1 MTSTAATFAMPAR
14 IVKSDGARQ
23 IAYGVVLE
31 PCTAETTRDS
41 QGDWYT
47 ADDIEKAAHGFLEA
61 VAKGEGGA
69 DLMHLQDGDGPLIG
83 YPVESFV
90 APIDFVWGDGDRTEI
105 VKAGSWV
112 MGVHYPDAEI
122 WSQIVKGELG
132 AFSVWG
138 KGMRV
143 FG

>member
-1 MTSTAATFAMPAR
+1 MPAR
-14 IVKSDGARQ
+14 IVKSDVARQ

-47 ADDIEKAAHGFLEA
+47 AEDIELAAHGFLEA

-83 YPVESFV
+83 FPVESFI
-90 APIDFVWGDGDRTEI
+90 APIDFVWGDADRTEI

-112 MGVHYPDAEI
+112 MGVHYPDVET
-122 WSQIVKGELG
+122 WGQIVKGELG

>member
-1 MTSTAATFAMPAR
+1 MSATPATFAMPAR
-14 IVKSDGARQ
+14 IVKNDGSRQ

-47 ADDIEKAAHGFLEA
+47 AADIELAAHGFLEA
-61 VAKGEGGA
+61 VAKGDGGA
-69 DLMHLQDGDGPLIG
+69 DLMHLAEGEGPLVG
-83 YPVESFV
+83 FPVESFI
-90 APIDFVWGDGDRTEI
+90 APVDFVWGDGDRTEI

-122 WSQIVKGELG
+122 WGQIVKGELG

-143 FG
+143 F

>member
-1 MTSTAATFAMPAR
+1 MSATPATFAMPAR
-14 IVKSDGARQ
+14 IVKNDGSRQ

-47 ADDIEKAAHGFLEA
+47 AADIELAAHGFLEA
-61 VAKGEGGA
+61 VAKGDGGA
-69 DLMHLQDGDGPLIG
+69 DLMHLAEGEGPLIG
-83 YPVESFV
+83 FPVESFI
-90 APIDFVWGDGDRTEI
+90 APVDFAWGDGDRTEI

-112 MGVHYPDAEI
+112 MGVHYPDPEI
-122 WSQIVKGELG
+122 WAGVVKGELG

-143 FG
+143 F

>member
-1 MTSTAATFAMPAR
+1 MPTPATFAMPAR
-14 IVKSDGARQ
+14 IVKSDVARQ

-47 ADDIEKAAHGFLEA
+47 ADDVEKAAHSFLEA

-69 DLMHLQDGDGPLIG
+69 DLMHLQDGDGPLVG
-83 YPVESFV
+83 FPVESFI
-90 APIDFVWGDGDRTEI
+90 APIDFVWGVDDRTEV

-122 WSQIVKGELG
+122 WGQIVKGDLG

-143 FG
+143 F

>member
-1 MTSTAATFAMPAR
+1 MSGVTRAFPAR
-14 IVKSDGARQ
+14 IAKSDGQRQ

-47 ADDIEKAAHGFLEA
+47 AEDIELAAHGFLER

-69 DLMHLQDGDGPLIG
+69 DLMHQDDGEGPIVG
-83 YPVESFV
+83 YPVESFI
-90 APIDFVWGDGDRTEI
+90 APVDFVWGEGDRVEV

-112 MGVHYPDAEI
+112 MGVHYPDPGVWDAI
-122 WSQIVKGELG
+122 RKGELG

-138 KGMRV
+138 SGKRV
-143 FG
+143 FE

>member
-1 MTSTAATFAMPAR
+1 MTGRAFPAR
-14 IVKSDGARQ
+14 IVKADTPRQ

-31 PCTAETTRDS
+31 PRTAADPDT

-47 ADDIEKAAHGFLEA
+47 AEDIEAAAHSFMEA

-69 DLMHLQDGDGPLIG
+69 DLMHQDEGSGPLIG
-83 YPVESFV
+83 FPVESFI
-90 APIDFVWGDGDRTEI
+90 APVDFAWGAGDRMEV

-112 MGVHYPDAEI
+112 MGIRYPDPAI
-122 WSQIVKGELG
+122 WDQVQKGELG

-138 KGMRV
+138 AGKRV
-143 FG
+143 MP

>member
-1 MTSTAATFAMPAR
+1 MSLLVAKPAR

-47 ADDIEKAAHGFLEA
+47 ADDIELAAHGFLEA
-61 VAKGEGGA
+61 VAKAEGGA
-69 DLMHLQDGDGPLIG
+69 DLLHLEDGEGPLIG
-83 YPVESFV
+83 YPVESYI
-90 APIDFVWGDGDRTEI
+90 APVDFVWGEGSQLEI

-112 MGVHYPDAEI
+112 LGVHYPDPGI
-122 WSQIVKGELG
+122 WSQVVKGELG

-138 KGMRV
+138 MGVRV
-143 FG
+143 FE